1 MWTSDYKL
9 YLKRD
14 WKKVYSC
21 EFYELFNNTYIGE
34 DLQMAVSET
43 PVQSSYFNQFT
54 SLTA

>member
-34 DLQMAVSET
+34 DLQTAVPET
-43 PVQSSYFNQFT
+43 PVQSSYFNKVT
-54 SLTA
+54 SLTP